1 MITHTAAST
10 DKDLSEILDLQQR
23 NLRGNLT
30 IDDISREG
38 FVTVQHSFSDLK
50 KLNEQEQHQVIKEDG
65 KVVGYILA
73 MTEKSKNDIP
83 VLIPMFELFQQVAYR
98 GKPISPYQY
107 MVVGQVCVAVN
118 FRGKGLFDEAY
129 AAYRE
134 RFSDKYEFAVTEIAT
149 ANARSLKAH
158 QRIGFLE
165 VHRYTDEQQ
174 TEWSIVLW
182 DWRAG
187 GSVA

>member
-1 MITHTAAST
+1 MIMHTAAST

-23 NLRGNLT
+23 NLRGNLS

-50 KLNEQEQHQVIKEDG
+50 KLNEQEQHQVIKADG

-73 MTEKSKNDIP
+73 MTEKSKADIP
-83 VLIPMFELFQQVAYR
+83 VLIPMFRLFEQVAYR
-98 GKPISPYQY
+98 GKPIAAYKY
-107 MVVGQVCVAVN
+107 MVVGQVCVAAD
-118 FRGKGLFDEAY
+118 FRGRGLFDQAY

-134 RFSDKYEFAVTEIAT
+134 RFSHRYEFAVTEIAT
-149 ANARSLKAH
+149 ANTRSLKAH
-158 QRIGFLE
+158 QRIGFIE
-165 VHRYTDEQQ
+165 VHRYSDEQH

-182 DWRAG
+182 DWRGAG
-187 GSVA
+187 AVA

>member
-1 MITHTAAST
+1 MITHTAANT

-30 IDDISREG
+30 IDDLSREG

-98 GKPISPYQY
+98 GKPISSYQY